1 MVVIGADARN
11 LSGKVGLS
19 QDGAAEMASQ
29 ARETIDMLRAGT
41 AALALLTLLIGPTL
55 GLAQGVGTPGT
66 GPLVP
71 GGPRQGLG
79 HPRCRIRCR
88 ISAFDRVAAESP
100 APARRSIMEGLH
112 PWARAVPAP
121 AFRTRLQAV
130 GRFCETSRTTCRLG
144 RTALLGQPCS
154 CRGRGR
160 GVVVR

>member
-11 LSGKVGLS
+11 LSGKVRLS
-19 QDGAAEMASQ
+19 QNGAAEMAIQ

-41 AALALLTLLIGPTL
+41 AALAMFALLIGPTL

-79 HPRCRIRCR
+79 PPSLSDSVPDLRLRSSGGGIPGAGPPIDYGRPPSSGASGDGLESRPR
-88 ISAFDRVAAESP
+88 V
-100 APARRSIMEGLH
+100 
-112 PWARAVPAP
+112 
-121 AFRTRLQAV
+121 QAV
-130 GRFCETSRTTCRLG
+130 GRFCETPRTTCRLG

>member
-1 MVVIGADARN
+1 
-11 LSGKVGLS
+11 
-19 QDGAAEMASQ
+19 MASQ

-41 AALALLTLLIGPTL
+41 AALALFTLLIGPTL
-55 GLAQGVGTPGT
+55 GLAQGVGTPGS

-79 HPRCRIRCR
+79 PPSLSDSVPDLRLRAPGGGIPGAGPPIDYGRPPSSGASGYGLGSRPR
-88 ISAFDRVAAESP
+88 A
-100 APARRSIMEGLH
+100 
-112 PWARAVPAP
+112 
-121 AFRTRLQAV
+121 QAV
-130 GRFCETSRTTCRLG
+130 GRFCETPRTTCRLG

>member
-11 LSGKVGLS
+11 LSGEVRLS
-19 QDGAAEMASQ
+19 QDGAAEMAIQ

-41 AALALLTLLIGPTL
+41 ATLALLTLLIGPTL
-55 GLAQGVGTPGT
+55 APAQGVGTPGT

-79 HPRCRIRCR
+79 PPSLSDSVPDLRLRATGGGIPGAGPPIDYGRPPSSGASGYGLGSRPR
-88 ISAFDRVAAESP
+88 A
-100 APARRSIMEGLH
+100 
-112 PWARAVPAP
+112 
-121 AFRTRLQAV
+121 QAV
-130 GRFCETSRTTCRLG
+130 GRFCETPRTTCRLG

>member
-55 GLAQGVGTPGT
+55 GLAQGVDTPGT

-79 HPRCRIRCR
+79 PPSLSDSVPDLRLRSSGGGIPGAGPPIDYGRPP
-88 ISAFDRVAAESP
+88 SLGASGSSP
-100 APARRSIMEGLH
+100 G
-112 PWARAVPAP
+112 V
-121 AFRTRLQAV
+121 RTRLQAV